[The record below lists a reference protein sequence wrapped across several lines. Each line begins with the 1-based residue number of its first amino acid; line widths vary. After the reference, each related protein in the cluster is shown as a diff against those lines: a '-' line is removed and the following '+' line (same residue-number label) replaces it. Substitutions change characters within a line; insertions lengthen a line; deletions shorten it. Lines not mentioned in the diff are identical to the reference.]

1 MEAVAQVVEE
11 STAMVHVEPSARGV
25 IAPTHYVPEMVLSP
39 TAVSALMIQLDE
51 VKRNVLRQGVDYG
64 IIPGVDKP
72 SLFQPGA
79 ERLLQLFGLG
89 TRIVIG
95 DRMSVP
101 RVGKDGKPDGTD
113 GWGVTVTVDAIKT
126 INGVQVPVSTGLG
139 YAGNDEV
146 KWRGAPFH
154 TLLMMARKRGL
165 VSATRTATGASE
177 LFTQD
182 VEDMDPSQFQSK
194 PRASAPASVDA
205 DGFLW
210 PFNTEDKGKPLTDV
224 SQNSLE
230 WFVDKYT
237 TRDPKYAAQ
246 DEQRKAL
253 VRAEL
258 ARRKGAPVVVEA
270 EAVEVEAVEE
280 ADDATK
286 DALKHGIQSLPAE
299 QIKQIKNEIRAR
311 RIVWKRMSVEDA
323 AWISERL
330 SQVGDDDG
338 IDF

>member
-1 MEAVAQVVEE
+1 MEAVAQVAEE

-39 TAVSALMIQLDE
+39 TAVSDLMTQLDQ
-51 VKRNVLRQGVDYG
+51 VKREVLRQGVDYG

-95 DRMSVP
+95 ERMTVP
-101 RVGKDGKPDGTD
+101 RVGRDGNPDGTD

-139 YAGNDEV
+139 YAGNDET

-154 TLLMMARKRGL
+154 TLLMMARKRAL

-182 VEDMDPSQFQSK
+182 VEDMDPSQFQAKAKSS
-194 PRASAPASVDA
+194 ASSDS

-246 DEQRKAL
+246 DEQRKEL

-258 ARRKGAPVVVEA
+258 ARRNGAVVEA